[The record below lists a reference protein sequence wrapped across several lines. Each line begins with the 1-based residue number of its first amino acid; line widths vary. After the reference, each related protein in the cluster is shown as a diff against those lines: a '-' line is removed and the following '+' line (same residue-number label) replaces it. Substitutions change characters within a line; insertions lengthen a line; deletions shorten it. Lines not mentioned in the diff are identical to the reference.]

1 VLVAFTA
8 AGDYDV
14 LMLVQTDDTDHLE
27 SLLLDL
33 RRHPLV
39 VQTRARVMLNKLMG
53 RVPLPGHS

>member
-53 RVPLPGHS
+53 RISLPGHP